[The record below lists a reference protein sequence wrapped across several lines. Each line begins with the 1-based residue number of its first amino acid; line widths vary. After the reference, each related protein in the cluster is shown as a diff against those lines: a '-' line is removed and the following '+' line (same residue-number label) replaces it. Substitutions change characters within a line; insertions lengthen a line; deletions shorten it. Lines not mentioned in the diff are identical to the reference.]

1 MPTSAEFAPVRYG
14 NAPTVDHVR
23 ISPAGDRVLAI
34 VSGAGK
40 RGVAVINLSGGPP
53 TVALQPD
60 PAGRHLDACDWASND
75 RLVCSMFVFQN
86 RGDGPPYP
94 RRRKLRLVAVD
105 HDGGNPRPL
114 LSRRPRDAPK
124 VAGVSTPPVRHPYE
138 DLEHEVVHYLPWDS
152 DHVLVR
158 APREADAYT
167 TVYRVHTRNG
177 AATKVAGFEF
187 GITLWHADWQGRLR
201 VGTGWYEYGSAL
213 PPVGGRRP
221 DEPWVGPTAIAA
233 DATGRLRRVDV
244 SDLSAPIGRHDL
256 AGPHILG
263 FSKDG
268 AHLYYEARVDG
279 ADRTAVWEANARTLA
294 PLRQVVADPERDVR
308 ATAIGGQEC
317 GIVGFMHPLPG
328 RPFTWLNAAFAR
340 DMASAEAHLPA
351 DAVAVTSVSANCQR
365 LVLAVT
371 DHRILKSFHLLD
383 RTSGALQNLGE
394 QFPWTDGEGGRSE
407 RRSVRF
413 ATRDGLHLPMTLTL
427 PTERGAK
434 PPPVVVLLDGTPGP
448 DSASALNTWPH
459 FFASRGYVVAQPVAR
474 GTRGYG
480 AAHAINGLR
489 DGGAKLQTDVADALA
504 WLSTTGLG
512 DGRRACFAGRGRGGH
527 LALAAAL
534 ATPADGSGGVE
545 GRCVAVYGPRNIRYT
560 KRDQHGPYRDC
571 WLYPCNDRT
580 RWEAPHYVQGR
591 NGADGADARRRL
603 SVDGDE
609 APFDMQHSPLA
620 AMPHP
625 GFPILIKGDGM
636 GMVHEEESR
645 RFHRDVREIQV
656 FERIAPVGS
665 DAEAEFLAEAQALF
679 AEVLDVADDREPP
692 R

>member
-14 NAPTVDHVR
+14 NAPAVDHVR

-40 RGVAVINLSGGPP
+40 RGVAVINLSGGSP

-167 TVYRVHTRNG
+167 TVYRIHTRNG

-187 GITLWHADWQGRLR
+187 GITIWHADWQGRLR
-201 VGTGWYEYGSAL
+201 AGTGWYEYGSAL

-233 DATGRLRRVDV
+233 DATGRLRRMDV

-268 AHLYYEARVDG
+268 LRLYYEARVDG
-279 ADRTAVWEANARTLA
+279 ADRTAVWEANAHTLA

-340 DMASAEAHLPA
+340 DVAKAETHLPA
-351 DAVAVTSVSANCQR
+351 AAVAVTSVSANCQR
-365 LVLAVT
+365 LVLAAT
-371 DHRILKSFHLLD
+371 NHRTLKSFHLLD
-383 RTSGALQNLGE
+383 RTTGALQNLGE
-394 QFPWTDGEGGRSE
+394 QFPLTDGEGGRSE

-448 DSASALNTWPH
+448 NSASALNTWPH
-459 FFASRGYVVAQPVAR
+459 FFARRGYVVAEPVAR
-474 GTRGYG
+474 GTMGYG

-489 DGGAKLQTDVADALA
+489 DGGAKLQRTLPMRWLGYPRRASATVGAPVSPAAAVAAIWRSLRPWQHPQTAAEVSKAAA
-504 WLSTTGLG
+504 WPYTGLG
-512 DGRRACFAGRGRGGH
+512 TS
-527 LALAAAL
+527 
-534 ATPADGSGGVE
+534 ATPNATNTAPIGTVGCIRVTIERDGK
-545 GRCVAVYGPRNIRYT
+545 RHTTFKVATV
-560 KRDQHGPYRDC
+560 
-571 WLYPCNDRT
+571 RT
-580 RWEAPHYVQGR
+580 R
-591 NGADGADARRRL
+591 DA
-603 SVDGDE
+603 G
-609 APFDMQHSPLA
+609 
-620 AMPHP
+620 
-625 GFPILIKGDGM
+625 
-636 GMVHEEESR
+636 
-645 RFHRDVREIQV
+645 
-656 FERIAPVGS
+656 
-665 DAEAEFLAEAQALF
+665 
-679 AEVLDVADDREPP
+679 
-692 R
+692 